1 MWENSVGTTPQS
13 GIPQVPPSCLCG
25 LTTTTL
31 APSNKENGQYYTCP
45 KSSVDPSRCG
55 YMERLVAADD
65 IEDGATPGK
74 QSGNC
79 GAERSDLCFQ
89 QGAIDGVQ
97 PQQKT
102 DCEAAG
108 DGNGTAPL
116 RTAMCFRCGEVGHS
130 AKDCPVKSNALG
142 NDKSI
147 DAEEIKPRSQFGEH
161 GGNTD
166 GNSMPGECFHC
177 HQPGHWAKECPTK
190 RATEIKRKTCFR
202 CKQEGHWVRDCPLR
216 YPPAAT
222 KMMAPQ
228 APFTANKETS
238 KPLPPPSATVKQETS
253 KIPPPAGVD
262 MSPPPLPAEKKAKM
276 IHPLPDPKRVRKLP
290 LSMRGGSGFGL
301 PDTWFYKSKE

>member
-1 MWENSVGTTPQS
+1 MLENSVRTTPKT
-13 GIPQVPPSCLCG
+13 GISQVPPACLCG

-31 APSNKENGQYYTCP
+31 TPSNKENGQYYTCP

-55 YMERLVAADD
+55 FMQRLVAADAP
-65 IEDGATPGK
+65 EDGATPGK

-79 GAERSDLCFQ
+79 GAERGDPSFQ

-97 PQQKT
+97 PQQKKNR
-102 DCEAAG
+102 EAP
-108 DGNGTAPL
+108 GNENVTAPL
-116 RTAMCFRCGEVGHS
+116 RTAMCFRCGEIGHS
-130 AKDCPVKSNALG
+130 AKDCPVKSNSLG

-147 DAEEIKPRSQFGEH
+147 DAEEIKRESQLGGH
-161 GGNTD
+161 GGNAD
-166 GNSMPGECFHC
+166 GGSMPGVCFHC
-177 HQPGHWAKECPTK
+177 HQSGHWAKECPTK
-190 RATEIKRKTCFR
+190 RANEIKRKTCFR

-222 KMMAPQ
+222 KMNASSEAPSESIE
-228 APFTANKETS
+228 AP
-238 KPLPPPSATVKQETS
+238 KPLPPPSATANKDTS
-253 KIPPPAGVD
+253 KPVPPAGAD
-262 MSPPPLPAEKKAKM
+262 MNPVPPEKKARM